1 MSDKLIVC
9 LFGFGLCVWQCCRVV
24 LYSVI
29 SIVNAPHTHGIV
41 PMFQPEETAGSFFMF
56 PAHKA
61 MTTSIQMFHRGQNT
75 QSSHCCGLFGFNWIG
90 FWKILMCLRHVLCK
104 MSFSSCTGEGGID
117 FSPTL
122 IWKGTI
128 SQKRGFSM
136 LQNLYVLK
144 WWIYILQ
151 YDYFFISQLET
162 YFLLLKRIMLY
173 LINATV
179 FSVVLFYILHYNF
192 ISQLQLY
199 FL

>member
-61 MTTSIQMFHRGQNT
+61 VITSIQTFNQGQNT

-151 YDYFFISQLET
+151 YDSFFISQLET

-179 FSVVLFYILHYNF
+179 FSVVLF
-192 ISQLQLY
+192 LY
-199 FL
+199 LAL